1 MENHRTQLKN
11 ISLLALLLI
20 LGTLTACFRTPED
33 PITPGGTK
41 PNARVYNW
49 AAIADSAQFGLTSNY
64 WNAAGKYFTVQI
76 GGSAFN
82 GNYWPNAHA
91 LDVLVD
97 AYLRKDKDP
106 AIKQRMD
113 ELIEGVR
120 VANGN
125 TYINYYYDDMQWMTI
140 STLRA
145 FNATGD
151 ARYKTMADGLWTDV
165 KGGWDNVSG
174 GGFYWRKDRENK
186 NTPANAPACIFAA
199 RLYQVNR
206 NPDDLA
212 WATRTYNWLKTNMIQ
227 TNGDVLD
234 GLYTNVTPFRIDTRL
249 FTYNYGTVIGSALEL
264 YKITGDISYQTDA
277 IRVADAALARMT
289 RENVLVNG
297 DFEQTRSLRELPEN
311 QRRNAVVERHDAA
324 RHPLRCRL
332 ESAARLQH
340 QPDSATE
347 RRDADG
353 GNGGVEEIGVVET
366 SPTPLRRRGLFG
378 CCSSEWHS
386 ETIRRMVSAA
396 KSCVA

>member
-297 DFEQTRSLRELPEN
+297 DN
-311 QRRNAVVERHDAA
+311 G
-324 RHPLRCRL
+324 
-332 ESAARLQH
+332 
-340 QPDSATE
+340 
-347 RRDADG
+347 DG
-353 GNGGVEEIGVVET
+353 GLFNGIFVRYLTRLIIEGDLPSSKRAAYANFLKINAET
-366 SPTPLRRRGLFG
+366 LWSKGTTLPAILFG
-378 CCSSEWHS
+378 ADWKVQPGFNTSLTPQLSGVMLMEAMA
-386 ETIRRMVSAA
+386 ELK
-396 KSCVA
+396 KSGL

>member
-1 MENHRTQLKN
+1 MENHRIQLKHT
-11 ISLLALLLI
+11 IIPLAVLFVI
-20 LGTLTACFRTPED
+20 VTLNACFKTPED
-33 PITPGGTK
+33 PITPGTGK
-41 PNARVYNW
+41 PNTRTYNW
-49 AAIADSAQFGLTSNY
+49 PAIADSAQFGLTSNY

-97 AYLRKDKDP
+97 AYLRKDKD
-106 AIKQRMD
+106 AATKQRMD

-120 VANGN
+120 AANGN
-125 TYINYYYDDMQWMTI
+125 TYINFYYDDMQWMTI

-151 ARYKTMADGLWTDV
+151 ARYRAVAEGLWTDV
-165 KGGWDNVSG
+165 KSGWDNVSG

-212 WATRTYNWLKTNMIQ
+212 WATRTYNWLRTNMIQ
-227 TNGDVLD
+227 PNGDVLD

-264 YKITGDISYQTDA
+264 YKITNDISYQTDA
-277 IRVADAALARMT
+277 ILVADAALARMT

-297 DFEQTRSLRELPEN
+297 DN
-311 QRRNAVVERHDAA
+311 G
-324 RHPLRCRL
+324 
-332 ESAARLQH
+332 
-340 QPDSATE
+340 
-347 RRDADG
+347 DG
-353 GNGGVEEIGVVET
+353 GLFNGIFVRYLTRLIIEGDLPSGKRSNYINFLKINAET
-366 SPTPLRRRGLFG
+366 LWSKGTTLPAILFG
-378 CCSSEWHS
+378 PDWKVKPDTNTTLTPQLSGVMLMEAVSEL
-386 ETIRRMVSAA
+386 RKAGLA
-396 KSCVA
+396 P